1 MLLVLNFAR
10 PSQTYVKKRGLIVSA
25 FLVLSFLHEFKKIP
39 FIKGSLEEFEIFEG
53 KLVELTGQLFR
64 NCEVTSGTVEP
75 KKYKTFTDNKSN

>member
-1 MLLVLNFAR
+1 MNL
-10 PSQTYVKKRGLIVSA
+10 
-25 FLVLSFLHEFKKIP
+25 KKIP

-75 KKYKTFTDNKSN
+75 KEKKVFTDNKSNSSIQTDLNKVTVFFLLYC